1 MKTLLVLSAVLA
13 AVAAEADP
21 QWLTYGG
28 WGYPSAYLNPWLY
41 PTLKKAEEPA
51 MAEEKAEEDKKVVP
65 LVYSPYYNWGYGL
78 NHFGYNPYYYTY
90 APYVPAAKEE
100 EKKVEKRDAEADPL
114 TLLYN
119 YHPYTYTHAPLTY
132 THAPLTYT
140 YPLVY
145 AAHTGCQ
152 NEMGAAVPC
161 AYGWPAPAA
170 APAAEEKKMEKRE
183 AEADPEAYWYGNYY
197 NGYAHYPYYNAYAS
211 AYYAPYHYAVGGC
224 RNSYGA
230 VVPCA

>member
-28 WGYPSAYLNPWLY
+28 YGYPSVYNYPLVY
-41 PTLKKAEEPA
+41 PTVKKVEAEKVEAVP
-51 MAEEKAEEDKKVVP
+51 EDKKVVP
-65 LVYSPYYNWGYGL
+65 LVYSPYYAHQY
-78 NHFGYNPYYYTY
+78 YNPYGLYHHGYASPFNYYTY
-90 APYVPAAKEE
+90 APYVPEMKKEE

-119 YHPYTYTHAPLTY
+119 YNYH
-132 THAPLTYT
+132 PLTYT
-140 YPLVY
+140 YPYTYTHHYPLVY
-145 AAHTGCQ
+145 TAPTGCQ
-152 NEMGAAVPC
+152 NHLGAAVPC
-161 AYGWPAPAA
+161 AYGFPVAKPVV
-170 APAAEEKKMEKRE
+170 EEKKVEKRE